1 MSAFS
6 LCPLALPPL
15 VMLQCPQLNLWI
27 IHCNPLNTHNLFGC
41 CCLNFCS
48 ICTAFLPDGSVQTHE
63 PNNGLISSC
72 SPVIVCF
79 TILDSS
85 QYLKEIF
92 FKLDGSSCMCGSL
105 NSILPLFLKL
115 LQTRNGYSWHSPF
128 SNVNNNNCSQ
138 TTNSS
143 CTSYSSVRACSP
155 SYTILSSPALS

>member
-1 MSAFS
+1 
-6 LCPLALPPL
+6 
-15 VMLQCPQLNLWI
+15 MLQCPQLNLWI

-48 ICTAFLPDGSVQTHE
+48 ICMAFLPDGAGKTVKETHE
-63 PNNGLISSC
+63 QNNGLIANWNISSC
-72 SPVIVCF
+72 SPVIACF

-85 QYLKEIF
+85 QNLKEIF

-115 LQTRNGYSWHSPF
+115 LQTRNGCSWHSPF
-128 SNVNNNNCSQ
+128 SNANNNNCSQ

-143 CTSYSSVRACSP
+143 CTSYSSVGACSP
-155 SYTILSSPALS
+155 SYTILSSPTLS